1 MVRGHS
7 RYLWDAEHYLDA
19 NFYGRYLGYGSMQVL
34 TAQPGERVT
43 FTTSG
48 WQENGF
54 DWNRIPG
61 ATSIHLPFDQLR
73 AKVLNVDAFSGM
85 EEMLYSDEAFAGGL
99 SQEREN
105 GNFGMKL
112 HEHDK
117 YNGSH
122 RARISYHFFG
132 NTIVALGSDIENVNQ
147 DYPTETTV
155 FQLAAITPEE
165 KTYWDNWKD
174 NGHTYLAP
182 NGVGYYV
189 PGNVQFEK
197 NFPQVT
203 VGERS
208 VKPTSGDWVSL
219 VFNHGKAPQG
229 LRMNMRCCRRLMNRV

>member
-1 MVRGHS
+1 M
-7 RYLWDAEHYLDA
+7 W
-19 NFYGRYLGYGSMQVL
+19 
-34 TAQPGERVT
+34 
-43 FTTSG
+43 
-48 WQENGF
+48 
-54 DWNRIPG
+54 
-61 ATSIHLPFDQLR
+61 
-73 AKVLNVDAFSGM
+73 
-85 EEMLYSDEAFAGGL
+85 MLFPEWKKCCISDESFAGGL

-132 NTIVALGSDIENVNQ
+132 NTIVALGSDIENVNH

-165 KTYWDNWKD
+165 KAYWDNWKD

-229 LRMNMRCCRRLMNRV
+229 ASYEYAVLPQTDEQGLTQFAKQPTYQVLQKDRNAHIVTSGAEHLTSYVLFETPQKLCQVISLRRRILLVWLW

>member
-105 GNFGMKL
+105 G
-112 HEHDK
+112 
-117 YNGSH
+117 
-122 RARISYHFFG
+122 
-132 NTIVALGSDIENVNQ
+132 T
-147 DYPTETTV
+147 
-155 FQLAAITPEE
+155 
-165 KTYWDNWKD
+165 
-174 NGHTYLAP
+174 
-182 NGVGYYV
+182 
-189 PGNVQFEK
+189 
-197 NFPQVT
+197 
-203 VGERS
+203 
-208 VKPTSGDWVSL
+208 L
-219 VFNHGKAPQG
+219 V
-229 LRMNMRCCRRLMNRV
+229 

>member
-1 MVRGHS
+1 
-7 RYLWDAEHYLDA
+7 
-19 NFYGRYLGYGSMQVL
+19 
-34 TAQPGERVT
+34 
-43 FTTSG
+43 
-48 WQENGF
+48 
-54 DWNRIPG
+54 
-61 ATSIHLPFDQLR
+61 
-73 AKVLNVDAFSGM
+73 
-85 EEMLYSDEAFAGGL
+85 
-99 SQEREN
+99 
-105 GNFGMKL
+105 MKL

-165 KTYWDNWKD
+165 KAYWDNWKD

-229 LRMNMRCCRRLMNRV
+229 ASYEYAVLPQTDEQGLTQFAKQPTYQVLQKDRNAHIVTSSAEHLTSYVLFETPQKALPGDFIEKADTSCLAMVKQVDKKNWY